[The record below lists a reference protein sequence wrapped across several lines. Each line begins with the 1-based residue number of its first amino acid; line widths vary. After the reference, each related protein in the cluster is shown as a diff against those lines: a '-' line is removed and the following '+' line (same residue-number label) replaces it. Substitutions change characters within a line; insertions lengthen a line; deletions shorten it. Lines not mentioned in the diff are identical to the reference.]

1 MSRPPVP
8 PEAGLTI
15 VELLI
20 ALALFMILITVILP
34 TLPQMF
40 GVNRGTLSSQ
50 AVTGYAKGVIEQTGG
65 LWLTRDPSPTAADPY
80 PALVAG
86 TLPSTLPAP
95 PSGVTCQPPSSVAV
109 GTAAPVSRRRLTVSC
124 TSAVTGTLTFV
135 SEIGR
140 PQ

>member
-1 MSRPPVP
+1 MSCSPTP

-20 ALALFMILITVILP
+20 ALALFMVLITVILP

-40 GVNRGTLSSQ
+40 GVNRSTLSSQ
-50 AVTGYAKGVIEQTGG
+50 AVNLYAKGVIEQTGG
-65 LWLTRDPSPTAADPY
+65 LWLRRDPSPSAADPY

-86 TLPSTLPAP
+86 TLPATLPAAP
-95 PSGVTCQPPSSVAV
+95 AGVSCQPPSSVAV
-109 GTAAPVSRRRLTVSC
+109 GTATPVSRRRLTVSC
-124 TSAVTGTLTFV
+124 TSAATGTLTFIA
-135 SEIGR
+135 EIGR